1 MLSFCLQDVPTKQ
14 MLGLGLRDSHG
25 EGNTVQF
32 WGLYLL
38 SNLELAFKDTL
49 VLWQRALRE

>member
-1 MLSFCLQDVPTKQ
+1 MLSFSLQDVPTKQ

-25 EGNTVQF
+25 EGNTVQL

-38 SNLELAFKDTL
+38 SNLELACKDAL
-49 VLWQRALRE
+49 VLWQRTVRE